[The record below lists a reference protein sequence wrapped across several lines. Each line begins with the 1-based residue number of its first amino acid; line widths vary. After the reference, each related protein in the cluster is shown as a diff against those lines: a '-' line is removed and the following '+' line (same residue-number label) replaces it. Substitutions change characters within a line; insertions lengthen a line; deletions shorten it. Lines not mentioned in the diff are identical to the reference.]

1 MKCPY
6 CGEELKGKDVCAG
19 CGKKVPKP
27 DAELEVEYK
36 DFKISEFLEIR
47 KKQQTSG
54 NREPQASE
62 RRSLRSS
69 GKSSGTEPKKTARP
83 RTRKPGRRGQKKEYN
98 LTRIVIIVLAAIV
111 MAGGA
116 FFFLRMLFGQ

>member
-19 CGKKVPKP
+19 CGKKVPRP

-54 NREPQASE
+54 NGEPKASE
-62 RRSLRSS
+62 RRSLRSP
-69 GKSSGTEPKKTARP
+69 GKSSGTGQKKTARP
-83 RTRKPGRRGQKKEYN
+83 RTRKPGKRSQKKEYT
-98 LTRIVIIVLAAIV
+98 LMRILLIVLAAIV

-116 FFFLRMLFGQ
+116 YFFLRTLFGQ